1 MKHLNSFSDIDP
13 IKAFDE
19 QTDNLLSLSEPD
31 DSKFMECFTKIFTQN
46 NTIDID
52 SDNESEFYIKE
63 KSSLQTI
70 SNNSC
75 QNKENTLDKS
85 KAKSQKN
92 EIEEDLSSFIESDKS
107 IVFYQNLPENKSMAN
122 SQQEN
127 IDLAIDQIKKDE
139 TEAKGEIFLGKKR
152 HLFKIDYP
160 KNFGIFS
167 CGDFNKYSRQIIDEV
182 MEEFEQ
188 NNSNESG
195 DEPLPKLGSKKKSC
209 KKIQNVQKRKENADN
224 IRKKV
229 KSRFLKVLKNTV
241 NERLKAA
248 GSQKLFKFLP
258 QRFIC
263 NVSKEKNKAV
273 LNLSF
278 KELFSKN
285 FCEEEK
291 GNEADLAN
299 YYHNLSVLD
308 YLEKNKEI
316 SENSN
321 FNVFKNMKYYKI
333 YNEYLKSKEFEMEI
347 AGLKKEKENDKYIKN
362 YIIKASDLIEFFS
375 N

>member
-1 MKHLNSFSDIDP
+1 MKLSNSFSDIES
-13 IKAFDE
+13 IKAFDVKA
-19 QTDNLLSLSEPD
+19 DNLFFASEPE
-31 DSKFMECFTKIFTQN
+31 DSKFMECFTKIFTEN
-46 NTIDID
+46 KIIDID
-52 SDNESEFYIKE
+52 SDNESEYYIKE
-63 KSSLQTI
+63 KQSLQTI
-70 SNNSC
+70 SNNSS

-85 KAKSQKN
+85 KAKSPKN
-92 EIEEDLSSFIESDKS
+92 EIEEDFSSFIASDKS
-107 IVFYQNLPENKSMAN
+107 ILFYQNLFKNKSISN
-122 SQQEN
+122 TQQEN
-127 IDLAIDQIKKDE
+127 IELASSQIKKDE
-139 TEAKGEIFLGKKR
+139 EKVKNEFFLDKKR

-160 KNFGIFS
+160 KDFAVFS
-167 CGDFNKYSRQIIDEV
+167 CGEFNKHSRQIINEV

-188 NNSNESG
+188 NYLNETG
-195 DEPLPKLGSKKKSC
+195 EEINPKLGNKKRAC

-224 IRKKV
+224 IRKKI

-258 QRFIC
+258 QKFIC

-285 FCEEEK
+285 FYEGEK
-291 GNEADLAN
+291 ANEADLAN

-308 YLEKNKEI
+308 YLERNAEI

-321 FNVFKNMKYYKI
+321 FNTFKDMKYYKI

-347 AGLKKEKENDKYIKN
+347 ASLKKEKENDKYIKN
-362 YIIKASDLIEFFS
+362 YIIKASDLIYFFS

>member
-1 MKHLNSFSDIDP
+1 MNHLNSFSDIEP
-13 IKAFDE
+13 IKTFDE
-19 QTDNLLSLSEPD
+19 KTDNLFSNSESD
-31 DSKFMECFTKIFTQN
+31 DSKFVECFAKIFTQN

-52 SDNESEFYIKE
+52 SDNEDEFYIKE
-63 KSSLQTI
+63 KLSLQSI
-70 SNNSC
+70 SNNSS

-85 KAKSQKN
+85 KAKIQKN
-92 EIEEDLSSFIESDKS
+92 ENEEDLSSFIFSDKS
-107 IVFYQNLPENKSMAN
+107 ILFCQNLLENKSITNTQQGKIDSVINKVKSDEPEVN
-122 SQQEN
+122 SQF
-127 IDLAIDQIKKDE
+127 
-139 TEAKGEIFLGKKR
+139 FLGKKR

-160 KNFGIFS
+160 KDFGIFS
-167 CGDFNKYSRQIIDEV
+167 CGEFNKYARQIIDEI
-182 MEEFEQ
+182 MEEYEN
-188 NNSNESG
+188 NNSNEVG
-195 DEPLPKLGSKKKSC
+195 GELLPKLGSKKKPS

-224 IRKKV
+224 IRKKI

-248 GSQKLFKFLP
+248 GSKKLFKFLP

-285 FCEEEK
+285 FCEDEK

-308 YLEKNKEI
+308 YLEQNCEI

-321 FNVFKNMKYYKI
+321 FKVFKDMKYYKI

-347 AGLKKEKENDKYIKN
+347 ASLKNEKENDK
-362 YIIKASDLIEFFS
+362 
-375 N
+375 